1 MRHRYVL
8 AAGLVL
14 AAQAVLPATAGGET
28 VGLENSDAVQ
38 RNRCVAGFDAAVKED
53 NDAYEARD
61 PERYEAILHPDLIF
75 KGPDGSVIQGRDE
88 HMEAAHAGWAVPG
101 WHWTTTVLSRTVY
114 DGCHAGIA
122 IVDARTTY
130 PEQPELNK
138 HWSVTMTMVRER
150 GRWLVA
156 MDTVDRLP
164 V

>member
-1 MRHRYVL
+1 MRNRYLLV
-8 AAGLVL
+8 AGLVL
-14 AAQAVLPATAGGET
+14 AAQAVLPASAGGAT
-28 VGLENSDAVQ
+28 TDTGQHDS
-38 RNRCVAGFDAAVKED
+38 RRRCVAAFDAAVQED

-75 KGPDGSVIQGRDE
+75 KGPDGSVVQGRDE
-88 HMEAAHAGWAVPG
+88 HMVNAHAAWAVPG

-114 DGCHAGIA
+114 EGCHAGIA

-130 PEQPELNK
+130 PDQPELNK

-150 GRWLVA
+150 GQWRVA

-164 V
+164 L

>member
-1 MRHRYVL
+1 MRNRHLLV
-8 AAGLVL
+8 AGLVL
-14 AAQAVLPATAGGET
+14 AAQAVLPVTASGATADNGHHG
-28 VGLENSDAVQ
+28 S
-38 RNRCVAGFDAAVKED
+38 RRRCVAAFDAAVKED

-75 KGPDGSVIQGRDE
+75 KGPDGSVVQGRDE
-88 HMEAAHAGWAVPG
+88 HMVNAHAAWAVPG
-101 WHWTTTVLSRTVY
+101 WHWTATVLSRTVY
-114 DGCHAGIA
+114 EGCHAGIA

-130 PEQPELNK
+130 PDQPELNK

-150 GRWLVA
+150 GQWRVA

>member
-1 MRHRYVL
+1 MRNRYLL
-8 AAGLVL
+8 AAGLML
-14 AAQAVLPATAGGET
+14 AAQAVLPATASGAT
-28 VGLENSDAVQ
+28 ADLEHSDS
-38 RNRCVAGFDAAVKED
+38 RRRCVAEFDAAVKED

>member
-14 AAQAVLPATAGGET
+14 AAQAVLPATAHGDT
-28 VGLENSDAVQ
+28 MDLENSAERE

-75 KGPDGSVIQGRDE
+75 KGPDGSVVQGRDE
-88 HMEAAHAGWAVPG
+88 HMVNAHAAWAVPG

-114 DGCHAGIA
+114 GCHSGIA

-130 PEQPELNK
+130 PDQPELDK
-138 HWSVTMTMVRER
+138 HWSVTMTLVRER
-150 GRWLVA
+150 GKWLVA